1 LIILNRDVVIHLH
14 GQAHALKF
22 KSAKYLLWKMISRF
36 CKLVV
41 ANPAWVGVPFVEQI
55 ENLNHIHNASPS
67 LSKGVN
73 VIYYSAVHKRPI
85 NILSLKKRVEA
96 RGLSLILLEPK
107 LSHELLNDFLSNSSF
122 LYFECVDDY
131 YLYSPSGRISDALNY
146 GLKLVLRSEDE
157 LGIRV
162 AKHYGIEF
170 ILI

>member
-1 LIILNRDVVIHLH
+1 
-14 GQAHALKF
+14 
-22 KSAKYLLWKMISRF
+22 
-36 CKLVV
+36 
-41 ANPAWVGVPFVEQI
+41 
-55 ENLNHIHNASPS
+55 
-67 LSKGVN
+67 
-73 VIYYSAVHKRPI
+73 
-85 NILSLKKRVEA
+85 
-96 RGLSLILLEPK
+96 LILLEPK